1 MRLLAV
7 AVLFAFVGAVPAADD
22 KAKPEDKAKA
32 AAVAFLKA
40 VKAKDLDAAMKL
52 ADVPFAVK
60 DDSLTVIKKTDELK
74 AWMKD
79 KFAEIKDAD
88 KIPTE
93 VKDLL
98 PFATVK
104 EMIKDEKEK
113 AQAEEIIG
121 KDGFVA
127 FIESADGKK
136 VAIGV
141 RMKDGKP
148 KVVAVIVH

>member
-7 AVLFAFVGAVPAADD
+7 AVLIAFVGAVPAADD

-40 VKAKDLDAAMKL
+40 VKAKDVDAAMKL
-52 ADVPFAVK
+52 ADVPFGHK
-60 DDSLTVIKKTDELK
+60 HDGLTTIKTTDELK
-74 AWMKD
+74 AWMKERFD
-79 KFAEIKDAD
+79 EIKDAD
-88 KIPTE
+88 KLPTE

-104 EMIKDEKEK
+104 ETIKDEKEK
-113 AQAEEIIG
+113 AHAEEIVG
-121 KDGFVA
+121 KDGFIALVEA
-127 FIESADGKK
+127 GDGKK
-136 VAIGV
+136 VAIAV

-148 KVVAVIVH
+148 KVVAVIQH